1 MAVSPSIVSGRVVAT
16 IILSSTPMVSY
27 QRVDI
32 SIKRICQ
39 TRALN
44 GICKRRDDTELELLF
59 GVITW
64 HAQKRALLELFLVDL
79 GQ

>member
-16 IILSSTPMVSY
+16 IILSSTSMVSY
-27 QRVDI
+27 QCVNI
-32 SIKRICQ
+32 SIRRICQ

-44 GICKRRDDTELELLF
+44 GVCKRGDDTKLELLF

-64 HAQKRALLELFLVDL
+64 HAQKGALLELFLVDL
-79 GQ
+79 GK